1 MSSYHKKMKAP
12 MNLAGQG
19 TLSHISEDGIPDLT
33 SNVNGIGHS
42 EENITANGVARSF
55 SSGFSIEPWE
65 DSNSIV
71 FSNPA
76 SKAGI
81 HNNDDNDIIASLS
94 NYELQVVYLSKNLFL
109 PFIVCCLYFC
119 FTCVLCICLL
129 AGKGISTYMILFIK
143 EKSLDTNLIYDYDH
157 IRKRECEKTT
167 LLQTP

>member
-1 MSSYHKKMKAP
+1 MEAGFPNARAGVGVGGEVHHAMSSYHKKMKAP

-33 SNVNGIGHS
+33 SNVHGIGHS

-55 SSGFSIEPWE
+55 SSGFSIGPWE

-81 HNNDDNDIIASLS
+81 HNNDDIIASLS
-94 NYELQVVYLSKNLFL
+94 NYELQVVSVKINLFL
-109 PFIVCCLYFC
+109 PYIVLFIFLFY
-119 FTCVLCICLL
+119 ICSLHVL
-129 AGKGISTYMILFIK
+129 AGKGVS
-143 EKSLDTNLIYDYDH
+143 
-157 IRKRECEKTT
+157 
-167 LLQTP
+167 